1 MSWYYS
7 YRPAKPKAVVNG
19 IKTKSTK
26 GAIGNTWWSKRWI
39 EVLESFNIGE
49 RLSRGKTYARKG
61 QVISIDIEP
70 GIVKAKVQG
79 TRVKPYSVKI
89 NLKTLTEEDWHSVI
103 EHMSSQAIYAAKLLS
118 GEMPQNIE
126 EAFRDVN
133 ISLLPER
140 HSDLVT
146 DCSCP
151 DWSNPCKHIAAVYYL
166 IAEKFDEDP
175 FLLFRL
181 RGKTK
186 EEIMS
191 DLRDRR
197 AGREEVSESWSL
209 PFVPVT
215 PLEESMENF
224 WQSGEEL
231 ENLSI
236 SLNPSRKSIVI
247 KHFENFPFMYK
258 GNNISEFLINIYR
271 EISQKALKKLEN

>member
-7 YRPAKPKAVVNG
+7 YRPAQPKAVANG
-19 IKTKSTK
+19 IKAKSVK
-26 GAIGNTWWSKRWI
+26 GAIGDKWWSKRWI
-39 EVLESFNIGE
+39 DLLESFNIGE
-49 RLSRGKTYARKG
+49 RLSRGRTYARKG

-70 GIVKAKVQG
+70 GIIKAKVQG
-79 TRVKPYSVKI
+79 TRVRPYSVEI
-89 NLKTLTEEDWHSVI
+89 HLKTLTEKDWQSVV

-191 DLRDRR
+191 GLRDRR
-197 AGREEVSESWSL
+197 ADKEEFSQSCPVSMVSVS
-209 PFVPVT
+209 
-215 PLEESMENF
+215 PLEESIKNF

-236 SLNPSRKSIVI
+236 SLNPSRKSIVTG
-247 KHFENFPFMYK
+247 HFEKVPFTYE
-258 GNNISEFLINIYR
+258 GNNVSEFLINIYR
-271 EISQKALKKLEN
+271 EISNQALKRLEI